1 MIKKPHLMNSKVLNI
16 LLILSSLGG
25 YLAWGGN
32 QHIFLYK
39 AEAEILSKLL
49 TNPASVLH
57 PFTILPMLS
66 QLLLLITL
74 FQKTPSKIL
83 SYWSIAGLGLL
94 MGFMLII
101 GIISLQYKIVI
112 STIPFIIISIVA
124 IKHYRKVN

>member
-16 LLILSSLGG
+16 LLILSSLCG

-39 AEAEILSKLL
+39 AEVEILSKLL
-49 TNPASVLH
+49 TNPTSVLH

-74 FQKTPSKIL
+74 FQKSPSKML

-94 MGFMLII
+94 MGFMFII

-112 STIPFIIISIVA
+112 STIPFIIISILA
-124 IKHYRKVN
+124 IKHYKKVN

>member
-16 LLILSSLGG
+16 LLILSSLCG

-39 AEAEILSKLL
+39 AEVEILSKLL
-49 TNPASVLH
+49 TNPTSVLH

-94 MGFMLII
+94 MGFMFII

-112 STIPFIIISIVA
+112 STIPFIIISILA
-124 IKHYRKVN
+124 IKHYKKVN

>member
-1 MIKKPHLMNSKVLNI
+1 
-16 LLILSSLGG
+16 
-25 YLAWGGN
+25 
-32 QHIFLYK
+32 
-39 AEAEILSKLL
+39 
-49 TNPASVLH
+49 
-57 PFTILPMLS
+57 MLS

-94 MGFMLII
+94 MGFMFII

-124 IKHYRKVN
+124 IKHYKKVN